1 MPTTSSAVHRRW
13 SEIPQEALS
22 STIAR
27 RFITGDRVTI
37 AQFELKQGG
46 VVPRH
51 AHENEQV
58 SCVLTGALRFQFDD
72 REVVVG
78 AGEAMQIPGGIAHQV
93 TVLED
98 TVVMD
103 IFSPVR
109 QDWIDGTDTYFTRR
123 D

>member
-1 MPTTSSAVHRRW
+1 MPRERLTRLL
-13 SEIPQEALS
+13 E
-22 STIAR
+22 R
-27 RFITGDRVTI
+27 RFLYGERVMLSHVY
-37 AQFELKQGG
+37 LKKGCL
-46 VVPRH
+46 VPKHR
-51 AHENEQV
+51 HENEQV

-78 AGEAMQIPGGIAHQV
+78 AGGVMHIPGGIAHEV

-98 TVVMD
+98 TLVLD